1 MKGIKSKVL
10 GLIAKAGMKTALK
23 SAGAA
28 STYSYHQPK
37 EPEALKKMKKM

>member
-1 MKGIKSKVL
+1 MKNVKSKIL
-10 GLIAKAGMKTALK
+10 GLVAKAGMKTALK

-37 EPEALKKMKKM
+37 EPEALKKLKK

>member
-1 MKGIKSKVL
+1 MKNVKRNILSLVAKV
-10 GLIAKAGMKTALK
+10 GVKAALK

-37 EPEALKKMKKM
+37 EPSAIKALKK